1 MRTGGRGCRVSY
13 SSRMQ
18 AQDGTGRSADW
29 LGNRRTL
36 FAIAAAVWLTFAV
49 VQVIQSFVFA
59 RAAGRPWTLGGAV
72 ISGFPWWLSWL
83 VLTPVIATMVERI
96 PFTEGR
102 HWQALGRHA
111 VFGILVAIVQVVTV
125 GAIYWFT
132 TGQFS
137 GVATSLGNQVQRFF
151 GNFYLESVVTYAGT
165 AGVFIAIDFARAMR
179 DEAVNRARLEA
190 RAAALE
196 SSVAQARLDALS
208 MQMNPHFLF
217 NTLTA
222 ISGLVS
228 QERKA
233 EAREVLQRL
242 GELLRQSLGN
252 GNDPLN
258 TVAREAELL
267 EDYLYIQRLRFS
279 DRLTATVRIDEEA
292 RELLMPAML
301 LQPLV
306 ENAIR
311 HGVEPKEGKGSVD
324 VSVRREGDSLEIR
337 ITDSGC
343 GVAINGDGQLRR
355 EGIGIANT
363 RERLDHIYGS
373 EATLQLRNRSGGG
386 AEALVVVPVVPD
398 RASIPASR

>member
-1 MRTGGRGCRVSY
+1 MSNQAVTDRGV
-13 SSRMQ
+13 
-18 AQDGTGRSADW
+18 GW
-29 LGNRRTL
+29 LSGRRTL
-36 FAIAAAVWLTFAV
+36 FAVAAAIWMSFALL
-49 VQVIQSFVFA
+49 QVIQSFVLA
-59 RAAGRPWTLGGAV
+59 RAAGRAWTLTGAMV
-72 ISGFPWWLSWL
+72 GGFPWWISWL
-83 VLTPVIATMVERI
+83 LLTPLIAWLAERF
-96 PFTEGR
+96 PFSDGR

-111 VFGILVAIVQVVTV
+111 VAGVLVALVQVVTV
-125 GAIYWFT
+125 GAIFWFT
-132 TGQFS
+132 TGQFN

-151 GNFYLESVVTYAGT
+151 GNYFLESVVTYAGT

-179 DEAVNRARLEA
+179 DESVVRARLET

-233 EAREVLQRL
+233 EAREVIQRL

-252 GNDPLN
+252 GNGPFS

-279 DRLTATVRIDEEA
+279 DRLTASVDIDG
-292 RELLMPAML
+292 RTKDLLIPTML

-311 HGVEPKEGKGSVD
+311 HGVEPKEGKGTVQ
-324 VSVRREGDSLEIR
+324 VRVTREDDRLR
-337 ITDSGC
+337 ISIADSGK
-343 GVAINGDGQLRR
+343 GFLLGRDGRPAR

-363 RERLDHIYGS
+363 RERLDHIYGPS
-373 EATLQLRNRSGGG
+373 ASLQLNNLTGGG
-386 AEALVVVPVVPD
+386 AEALVML
-398 RASIPASR
+398 PAMSEAGRLN